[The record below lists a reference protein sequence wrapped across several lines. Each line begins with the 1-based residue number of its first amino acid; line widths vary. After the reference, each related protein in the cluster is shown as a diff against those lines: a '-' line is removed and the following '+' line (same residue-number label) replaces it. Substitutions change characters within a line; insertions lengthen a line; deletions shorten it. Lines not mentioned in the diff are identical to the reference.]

1 MRVERNIK
9 LLEAH
14 AICVN
19 MAFVI
24 PVIMPFY
31 RDEIGLSFRDFLVG
45 EAFFAATVVL
55 LDVPCGWISDQ
66 WQRKHVLALGTLM
79 EMAGYALLLVSHSL
93 AMAALAQSVIGI
105 GICLFNGTNSAILYE
120 SLMAEGREAEYRKRE
135 GRRGGLGLYSVA
147 FASVLG
153 GLLYAAG
160 HRLPIMLSVLMQLV
174 GVIVACRMDEPERH
188 RKRPEKHPV
197 ADIVETTK
205 YALVHPEVGLLL
217 IFAGVM
223 FCSTK
228 LIMWTQQ
235 PYYMA
240 LGLREEAFGMLM
252 AVGFVLGGF
261 SSQMGHRLDGRV
273 STYKA
278 LFMAWGAAVI
288 ACLGASIG
296 PGWHGIV
303 LLMIG
308 GTCLYGMTA
317 PRVSEAINRHVGSD
331 RRATILSTQSLLV
344 SLLFIPV
351 STLMGRVSDAYGV
364 QAVLVALAGWLGVA
378 GLCLALW
385 CLKRRRNAGKAKAAT
400 APVTETLTIIT

>member
-1 MRVERNIK
+1 MRVDRNIR
-9 LLEAH
+9 LLGAH
-14 AICVN
+14 AVCVN
-19 MAFVI
+19 MAFII

-45 EAFFAATVVL
+45 ECFFAATVVL

-66 WQRKHVLALGTLM
+66 WKRKYVLALGTLL
-79 EMAGYALLLVSHSL
+79 EMCGYAMLLVADSL
-93 AMAALAQSVIGI
+93 FTAALAQSVIGI

-120 SLMAEGREAEYRKRE
+120 SLMAEGREGEYRKRE
-135 GRRGGLGLYSVA
+135 GKRGGIGLYSVA

-153 GLLYAAG
+153 GLMYKFD
-160 HRLPIMLSVLMQLV
+160 HNLPVIVSVMMQSV
-174 GVIVACRMDEPERH
+174 GVLLAMLMDEPERH

-197 ADIVETTK
+197 ADIIETTK

-235 PYYMA
+235 PYYTA
-240 LGLREEAFGMLM
+240 LGLREEAFGLLM

-261 SSQMGHRLDGRV
+261 SSQMGHKLDGKV
-273 STYKA
+273 STYKT
-278 LFMAWGAAVI
+278 LFLAWGAAVI

-296 PGWHGIV
+296 PGWHGV
-303 LLMIG
+303 VMLMMG
-308 GTCLYGMTA
+308 GTCIYGMTA
-317 PRVSEAINRHVGSD
+317 PRVSEAINRHVGSE

-351 STLMGRVSDAYGV
+351 STLLGRVSDAYGV
-364 QAVLVALAGWLGVA
+364 QAVLVALACWLGIA

-385 CLKRRRNAGKAKAAT
+385 CLKRRRVAKL
-400 APVTETLTIIT
+400 EIELEIIK

>member
-1 MRVERNIK
+1 
-9 LLEAH
+9 
-14 AICVN
+14 
-19 MAFVI
+19 
-24 PVIMPFY
+24 
-31 RDEIGLSFRDFLVG
+31 
-45 EAFFAATVVL
+45 
-55 LDVPCGWISDQ
+55 
-66 WQRKHVLALGTLM
+66 
-79 EMAGYALLLVSHSL
+79 
-93 AMAALAQSVIGI
+93 
-105 GICLFNGTNSAILYE
+105 
-120 SLMAEGREAEYRKRE
+120 
-135 GRRGGLGLYSVA
+135 
-147 FASVLG
+147 
-153 GLLYAAG
+153 
-160 HRLPIMLSVLMQLV
+160 MLSVLMQLA

-364 QAVLVALAGWLGVA
+364 QAVLVALAAWLGVA

-385 CLKRRRNAGKAKAAT
+385 CLKRRRDAGKAQAAA
-400 APVTETLTIIT
+400 APVAETLTIIT

>member
-1 MRVERNIK
+1 MRVERNIR

-14 AICVN
+14 AVCVN
-19 MAFVI
+19 LAFII

-31 RDEIGLSFRDFLVG
+31 RDEIGLNFRDFLIG

-66 WQRKHVLALGTLM
+66 WKRKHVLALGTLV
-79 EMAGYALLLVSHSL
+79 EMCGYALLLVSHNL
-93 AMAALAQSVIGI
+93 VMAAVAQSIIGI

-120 SLMAEGREAEYRKRE
+120 SLMAEGREGEYRKRE
-135 GRRGGLGLYSVA
+135 GRRGGIGLYSVA
-147 FASVLG
+147 FASILG
-153 GLLYAAG
+153 GFLYG
-160 HRLPIMLSVLMQLV
+160 VDHKLPVVLSVLMMML
-174 GVIVACRMDEPERH
+174 GVIVACRLDEPERH

-197 ADIVETTK
+197 MDIIDTTK

-235 PYYMA
+235 PYFMA
-240 LGLREEAFGMLM
+240 MGLPEEAFGLLM

-261 SSQMGHRLDGRV
+261 SSQMGHRLDGKV
-273 STYKA
+273 GTYKA
-278 LFMAWGAAVI
+278 LFMAWGAAVL
-288 ACLGASIG
+288 ACLGAASG
-296 PGWHGIV
+296 LGWHGV
-303 LLMIG
+303 ALLMLG
-308 GTCLYGMTA
+308 GTCIYGMTA
-317 PRVSEAINRHVGSD
+317 PRVSEAINRHVGSE

-351 STLMGRVSDAYGV
+351 SMLMGRVSDHYGV
-364 QAVLVALAGWLGVA
+364 QAVLVALAGWLCVA

-385 CLKRRRNAGKAKAAT
+385 CLKRRRGAKRKEEA
-400 APVTETLTIIT
+400 APVAEVTLVQP